1 MAEVPGLP
9 FGAAARG
16 RHRSFEISLSL
27 SLSVSVFRPPFSSL
41 SFSLVPSP
49 LLLVLYS
56 FLVFERR
63 SLSSLVSS
71 RSRSTSGRDGGM
83 QGR

>member
-16 RHRSFEISLSL
+16 RHRSFEISL

-63 SLSSLVSS
+63 SLSGLVSS